1 MKCDPKTDQELA
13 KLEEE
18 NLIPAGV
25 YDFEVYSAKDTF
37 SKKGNDMTE
46 LVLTVLDNDG
56 VERKVFDYLVSV
68 DAFAFKIKHFA
79 QATGLEAE
87 YQSGSLPAD
96 LMLGRAGK
104 CKLAIQAAKNG
115 YRAKNTV
122 ADYIKSAEALAA
134 VAASVAASKPA
145 FDDEIP
151 F

>member
-18 NLIPAGV
+18 NLISKGI
-25 YDFEVYSAKDTF
+25 YDFEVHSAKDTF

-46 LVLTVLDNDG
+46 LVLTVLDNEG

-79 QATGLEAE
+79 QATGLETQ
-87 YQSGSLPAD
+87 YQSGDLPAD
-96 LMLGRAGK
+96 LMLGRTGK
-104 CKLAIQAAKNG
+104 CKLDIQPAKNG
-115 YRAKNTV
+115 YRAKNVV
-122 ADYIKSAEALAA
+122 ADYIKTGDAQAAEIAKRPA
-134 VAASVAASKPA
+134 VQL
-145 FDDEIP
+145 DDEIP